1 MKNSIYVIVTS
12 GGKGLRFKK
21 GKTGKPKQYL
31 MLKGKPVILHS
42 LKVFQKIPEVKGIYI
57 SADSEYF
64 SFLHTLSSKHK
75 ITKLKALVEGGKTR
89 FESVRNAF
97 NQVNCRLNDTILI
110 HDAARPNISA
120 VDIKSLLKDVRKYS
134 EVIPAVKISDTVKKT
149 DGKLITE
156 TIPRDNLWLVQ
167 TPQAFR
173 YDVLSRAYIVAGSE
187 ASFTDEAALVESAG
201 FKVYISEG
209 NRNNIKITTEEDI
222 KLLKKIM

>member
-1 MKNSIYVIVTS
+1 M
-12 GGKGLRFKK
+12 
-21 GKTGKPKQYL
+21 
-31 MLKGKPVILHS
+31 
-42 LKVFQKIPEVKGIYI
+42 
-57 SADSEYF
+57 
-64 SFLHTLSSKHK
+64 
-75 ITKLKALVEGGKTR
+75 
-89 FESVRNAF
+89 
-97 NQVNCRLNDTILI
+97 
-110 HDAARPNISA
+110 
-120 VDIKSLLKDVRKYS
+120 
-134 EVIPAVKISDTVKKT
+134 
-149 DGKLITE
+149 ITE